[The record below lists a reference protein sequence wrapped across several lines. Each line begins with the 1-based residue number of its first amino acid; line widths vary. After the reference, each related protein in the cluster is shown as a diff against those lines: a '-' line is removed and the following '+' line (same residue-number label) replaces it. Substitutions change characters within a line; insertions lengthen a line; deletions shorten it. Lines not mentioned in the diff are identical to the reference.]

1 MVFVI
6 NFVAVFIYYI
16 LIKQVMKNKDVS
28 DKVFIWIATIH
39 AILFRIITC
48 PFQVDDAER
57 YVDAYAYISEM
68 TFNEAVL
75 SLNYYTPWGQIL
87 FFNWLLS
94 VLSNLPIFLFISAS
108 IISVG
113 GVMLYYKKTSY
124 ALLVTINMIIIYL
137 VLQYLVFLWLYW
149 E

>member
-87 FFNWLLS
+87 FF
-94 VLSNLPIFLFISAS
+94 
-108 IISVG
+108 
-113 GVMLYYKKTSY
+113 
-124 ALLVTINMIIIYL
+124 
-137 VLQYLVFLWLYW
+137 
-149 E
+149 